1 MTAHIPTMLLVII
14 VVGAV
19 LSLSVG
25 AVANRSLR
33 DGMMYW
39 TAGLVMHTVSYI
51 LFSQRDTLGDYSA
64 FILANVLR
72 AGAWA
77 VFAEGLCEFYRRT
90 PSRTLIWTP
99 VVAVFFT
106 FLFLFDNEALRIVT
120 VSLIFAAQSLLNF
133 SLLWRERRETP
144 GRGQY
149 FLMTGLVIATTLL
162 LLRAA
167 AAARGPTAEMLSL
180 TTQSSPIQT
189 LSFLGALIALML
201 LSLGFVLMSKD
212 RADNMNRI
220 LSTRD
225 ELTGLANRRH
235 MNEVLAGEW
244 TRSRRSDQPLTLV
257 MIDIDLFKLYNDH
270 YGHQAGDH
278 CLRRVAQAIQSGA
291 GRAGDLAARYGGE
304 EFLLI
309 LPDTD
314 VAAGRYLAEAVR
326 KSVEALNL
334 PHAHSPSGKVT
345 ISVGVAALSDG
356 FYETAE
362 SLLRAADEA
371 LYRAKDAGR
380 NQVQLASARHH
391 EGTPTDSIPVKL
403 VQLIWR
409 SAYESGHPLIDAQHR
424 ALFSD
429 ANKLLGAVLGGRQK
443 AEVAKLVDGLIED
456 IAQHFHDEEAI
467 FAQSGYAGAA
477 DHADLHQALMKKS
490 VALAQHFHAGTLS
503 LGELFEYLAH
513 EVVARHILIEDR
525 DYFSF
530 LASKG
535 EAQSALPHPSSVRNS
550 KALAID

>member
-19 LSLSVG
+19 LSISVG

-39 TAGLVMHTVSYI
+39 TAGLLMHTVSYI
-51 LFSQRDTLGDYSA
+51 VFSERDAIGDFSA

-72 AGAWA
+72 ACAWA
-77 VFAEGLCEFYRRT
+77 VFAEGLCEFYRRA
-90 PSRTLIWTP
+90 PPRTLIWTP
-99 VVAVFFT
+99 VGAVVFT
-106 FLFLFDNEALRIVT
+106 FVFLFDNEVLRIVT

-133 SLLWRERRETP
+133 SLLWRERRATP

-162 LLRAA
+162 LIRAA
-167 AAARGPTAEMLSL
+167 AAARGPTAEMISL

-212 RADNMNRI
+212 RADDMNRI

-244 TRSRRSDQPLTLV
+244 IRSRRSDQPLTLA

-270 YGHQAGDH
+270 YGHQAGDK

-314 VAAGRYLAEAVR
+314 AAAGRYLAEGVR
-326 KSVEALNL
+326 KSVESLNL
-334 PHAHSPSGKVT
+334 PHAHSPTGRIT
-345 ISVGVAALSDG
+345 LSVGVAAFSDG
-356 FYETAE
+356 VYESAE

-371 LYRAKDAGR
+371 LYRAKNEGR
-380 NQVQLASARHH
+380 NQVQMASAPSHP
-391 EGTPTDSIPVKL
+391 GTLAESTPGKL

-409 SAYESGHPLIDAQHR
+409 SAYESGHPVIDAQHR
-424 ALFSD
+424 ALFTA
-429 ANKLLGAVLGGRQK
+429 ANQLLSAVLGGRQK
-443 AEVAKLVDGLIED
+443 ADVAKLVDGFVAD
-456 IAQHFHDEEAI
+456 IAQHFHDEDAI
-467 FAQSGYAGAA
+467 ITQSGYAGAV
-477 DHADLHQALMKKS
+477 DHVGLHQALMEKS
-490 VALAQHFHAGTLS
+490 TALAERFHAGTLL
-503 LGELFEYLAH
+503 LGELFEFLAH

-525 DYFSF
+525 NYFSF
-530 LASKG
+530 LASSV
-535 EAQSALPHPSSVRNS
+535 EAQPGTTLRADPPKLQG
-550 KALAID
+550 AGD